1 MAAVQGLHHVAYRCK
16 DARQT
21 VEFYT
26 RYLDMPFTMALAD
39 NRVPSTKEWSPHIHI
54 FFEMKDGSYLAFFE
68 VPEAP
73 GMKLDPNTPEWVQHL
88 ALKVPDM
95 ATLESYKAKLAA
107 GGVDVVGP
115 TNHGICQ
122 SIYFF
127 DPSGHRM
134 ELAVDTSK
142 PAMMTRLQDEA
153 LDILEVWNKT
163 KTAGDSDFGWLHHEA
178 SA

>member
-1 MAAVQGLHHVAYRCK
+1 VTNVQRLHHVAYRCK
-16 DARQT
+16 DAKET

-26 RYLDMPFTMALAD
+26 KFLGMPFSIALAD

-54 FFEMKDGSYLAFFE
+54 FFEMQDGSSLAFFE

-88 ALKVPDM
+88 AMKVADM
-95 ATLESYKAKLAA
+95 DTLLDFKKKLED
-107 GGVDVVGP
+107 GGVNVVGP

-134 ELAVDTSK
+134 ELAVDTSTPK
-142 PAMMTRLQDEA
+142 MMARLEKEA
-153 LDILEVWNKT
+153 LDVLDVWART
-163 KTAGDSDFGWLHHEA
+163 KTAGDSDFGWLHHE
-178 SA
+178 STT

>member
-1 MAAVQGLHHVAYRCK
+1 MIQVQGLHHVAYRCK
-16 DARQT
+16 DAKET

-26 RYLDMPFTMALAD
+26 KFLGMPFRLALTD
-39 NRVPSTKEWSPHIHI
+39 KHLPSTKKSPPHIHI
-54 FFEMKDGSYLAFFE
+54 FFEMNDRSYLAFFE
-68 VPEAP
+68 VPQSP
-73 GMKLDPNTPEWVQHL
+73 QMKLDPNTPEWVQHL

-95 ATLESYKAKLAA
+95 QTLENYKRKLEA
-107 GGVDVVGP
+107 GGIEVVGP

-134 ELAVDTSK
+134 ELAVDTTR
-142 PAMMTRLQDEA
+142 PAMMSRLHREADEV
-153 LDILEVWNKT
+153 LDVWNRT
-163 KTAGDSDFGWLHHEA
+163 KTAGDADFGWLHDEA